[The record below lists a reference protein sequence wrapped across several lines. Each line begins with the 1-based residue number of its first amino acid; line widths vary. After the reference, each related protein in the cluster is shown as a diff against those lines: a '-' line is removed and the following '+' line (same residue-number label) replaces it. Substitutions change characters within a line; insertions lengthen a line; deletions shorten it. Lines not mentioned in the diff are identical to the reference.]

1 MSFYVR
7 FKMKLLCTLLFALI
21 ALSLTGCDRSESSAY
36 SKLKAETGAT
46 DEELEKG
53 IKMYTDFYILMRDEI
68 EAGTLNVE
76 DMIDA
81 AKQAKEVMAT
91 VQRDD
96 EMAAVMT
103 LSHLRTLESK
113 GIEQTKEAMARQLS
127 RFVEAEFPSTEN
139 SEMIRKKIQEYT
151 ETSAAFLSLKQKS
164 EQDGAGQPPTRPES
178 K

>member
-1 MSFYVR
+1 MTFAS
-7 FKMKLLCTLLFALI
+7 KMNLLSTSLI
-21 ALSLTGCDRSESSAY
+21 AMIALFLVGCDRPEPAAY
-36 SKLKAETGAT
+36 AKLKSETGAT
-46 DEELEKG
+46 DEQLEAG
-53 IKMYTDFYILMRDEI
+53 IKMYTDVYVLMREEI

-81 AKQAKEVMAT
+81 AKQAKELMAIM
-91 VQRDD
+91 QRDD

-113 GIEQTKEAMARQLS
+113 GSEQAQEAMARQLS

-139 SEMIRKKIQEYT
+139 SEMIRKKIQEYA
-151 ETSAAFLSLKQKS
+151 ETSEAFHSLKQKS
-164 EQDGAGQPPTRPES
+164 EQDGAGQPATRSES

>member
-1 MSFYVR
+1 MN
-7 FKMKLLCTLLFALI
+7 LFITFLI
-21 ALSLTGCDRSESSAY
+21 AMIGLFLAGCDRPEPAAY
-36 SKLKAETGAT
+36 AKLKSETGAT
-46 DEELEKG
+46 DEQLEAG

-68 EAGTLNVE
+68 EAGNLNVE
-76 DMIDA
+76 DMVGA

-113 GIEQTKEAMARQLS
+113 GSEQAQEAMARQLS

-139 SEMIRKKIQEYT
+139 SEMIRKKIQEYAK
-151 ETSAAFLSLKQKS
+151 TSAAFLSLKQTS
-164 EQDGAGQPPTRPES
+164 TQDGDGQPATRSES
-178 K
+178 E